1 MSQRRYMKRN
11 ASEFASSAPP
21 AGATQ
26 PHLVPTN
33 GPNSLLPTSVPSPA
47 DSRAPLAP
55 NLWPQLSGPN
65 SQVRTLWRHLRQ
77 TPNAPPVPTLFELL
91 GPNSPVRAL
100 WPRLRQ
106 TPMHPWSQSSSP
118 NAWCQLSGP
127 NSHVSSSAGSCH
139 TLGPNSWSE
148 LSDPNSGGLLLHPR
162 SQLSGPNSWP

>member
-1 MSQRRYMKRN
+1 MKRN
-11 ASEFASSAPP
+11 TSEFTSS
-21 AGATQ
+21 ATQ
-26 PHLVPTN
+26 PHLVPTLWSQLM
-33 GPNSLLPTSVPSPA
+33 GPTLCSQHRFHLRRTPVPP
-47 DSRAPLAP
+47 
-55 NLWPQLSGPN
+55 WPQISGLNSPN

-77 TPNAPPVPTLFELL
+77 TPNAPPVPTLCSELF

-148 LSDPNSGGLLLHPR
+148 LSDPNSGKLLLHPR
-162 SQLSGPNSWP
+162 SQLSGPSSWP